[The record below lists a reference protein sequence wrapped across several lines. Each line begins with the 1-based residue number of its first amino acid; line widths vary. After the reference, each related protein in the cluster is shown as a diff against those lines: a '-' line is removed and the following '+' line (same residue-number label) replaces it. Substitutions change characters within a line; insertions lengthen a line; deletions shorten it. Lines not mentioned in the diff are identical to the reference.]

1 MKLQKL
7 SSMMFTFLMLPLT
20 LNGMLS
26 LIGKKKI
33 TFKKINYCNHDDGIL
48 LHKKISSPHFD
59 NSLIYA
65 TIEQMRKHHCCS
77 NNCFVEK
84 IVHEATHYKNEE
96 KKYANLIKKI
106 CDCGWEPGCCTATV
120 LHTAVIS
127 DLPYVTQE
135 LLDYNKAWVKEPS
148 LDGSIPLHYAQSRKI
163 TKLLLDSGSNVDA
176 KDKLGNTPLH
186 MAPGE
191 IVPLLLEH
199 GADIWVKNN
208 LYLRI
213 PGNDW
218 KDLAPSYDTVDR
230 SDIPTSWHRITPL
243 HKAVD
248 QGDLEKCKEL
258 LKTFDSKDIDFV
270 AYEKMA
276 RVLLSLANL
285 RYWRTND
292 SIFLACHKAIVSSL
306 KQKEK
311 RLYYEEMKRLYYGE
325 NVS

>member
-1 MKLQKL
+1 MVVMKLKKL
-7 SSMMFTFLMLPLT
+7 LFVKVVFMILPLT
-20 LNGMLS
+20 MNGMLS
-26 LIGKKKI
+26 VTSKHKAL
-33 TFKKINYCNHDDGIL
+33 FKKINYCNHDDGIL

-59 NSLIYA
+59 HSLIYA
-65 TIEQMRKHHCCS
+65 TVDQMRKHYCCS
-77 NNCFVEK
+77 KNCLVEK
-84 IVHEATHYKNEE
+84 IVHEATHYNEE
-96 KKYANLIKKI
+96 KKYAGIIKKI
-106 CDCGWEPGCCTATV
+106 CDCGWDPGCCTATV

-135 LLDYNKAWVKEPS
+135 LLEYNKAWVREQS

-163 TKLLLDSGSNVDA
+163 AKLLLDAGSNVEA
-176 KDKLGNTPLH
+176 RDKLGNTPLH
-186 MAPGE
+186 MVSGE

-218 KDLAPSYDTVDR
+218 KDLAPLYDTVDK
-230 SDIPTSWHRITPL
+230 SDIPTGWHRITPL
-243 HKAVD
+243 HEAID

-258 LKTFDSKDIDFV
+258 LKAFDSQDIDFI

-306 KQKEK
+306 KKK
-311 RLYYEEMKRLYYGE
+311 RLCYEE
-325 NVS
+325 NIS